1 MDIGRKPSHPL
12 PIVGSR
18 CGHCLDDQRGS
29 GHTETRIN
37 KEFVNCRASQYQWSS
52 PWRTRTQARNPEQG
66 KRGVDAHSRRLAVL
80 VTAPGLD
87 EVAGHG
93 VDGEAHRLDV
103 SWQANE
109 RSRHARLCLPHG
121 IKAYEQTPATRE
133 QLVRQCHEASV
144 RPCVR
149 HGCTDTVRRLD
160 LSARGRQ
167 RHGDE
172 RCGSRA
178 ADARDTVEKESA
190 IIGPVPQRGDE
201 TLDVP
206 HRRKDLPRLWLADV
220 VDPQTQMAGAPDLGR
235 G

>member
-1 MDIGRKPSHPL
+1 M
-12 PIVGSR
+12 
-18 CGHCLDDQRGS
+18 
-29 GHTETRIN
+29 
-37 KEFVNCRASQYQWSS
+37 
-52 PWRTRTQARNPEQG
+52 
-66 KRGVDAHSRRLAVL
+66 
-80 VTAPGLD
+80 
-87 EVAGHG
+87 
-93 VDGEAHRLDV
+93 DGEAHRLDV

-109 RSRHARLCLPHG
+109 RSRHAQLCLPHG
-121 IKAYEQTPATRE
+121 IKTCEQTPSTRE

-149 HGCTDTVRRLD
+149 RGCTDTVRRLD

-172 RCGSRA
+172 RCGHRA

-190 IIGPVPQRGDE
+190 VIGPVPQKGDE

-206 HRRKDLPRLWLADV
+206 HRWKDLPRLWLTDV

-235 G
+235 GWGLFLGRHERDKVSRPETLDVFRHSLQTADVDATHAKIIACSCTALSAIPSRALRKSSLVATGVRRTREKCRGRVQD